1 MEFDID
7 IHTGLNGKI
16 TIEDYSREYKQY
28 FPEKQE
34 SQTYGRYKY
43 SESKT
48 LNVIMKI
55 NSGKVTLVDVLL
67 HNHDQVVEDPTNPEE
82 VLYDLETTDF
92 TVKKDGYYNVNH
104 IVLPTRD
111 WYNNTYLK
119 QDNDYR
125 VGFESVY
132 IIDND
137 NKLYKLVNSEFQ
149 ECTIKE
155 IVERNHEGTTIE
167 KCVIDVFYT
176 GFLQMCYI
184 NYCRKLFQKLTKGC
198 NYTCAPEYTKEL
210 TYARDFL
217 WMVVNVIDYQISF
230 KQYMEAQRVLEM
242 TNYCGGF
249 CQNQELNAGPN
260 TGCGCSKN

>member
-16 TIEDYSREYKQY
+16 TVEDYSKEYAQY
-28 FPEKQE
+28 FPEDQAIQK
-34 SQTYGRYKY
+34 YGRYKY

-55 NSGKVTLVDVLL
+55 NSGKITLIDVLL
-67 HNHDQVVEDPTNPEE
+67 HNHDQKEEDPTNPGSY
-82 VLYDLETTDF
+82 LYGVEKTDF
-92 TVKKDGYYNVNH
+92 VVKRDGYYNVNH
-104 IVLPTRD
+104 IILPTKA
-111 WYNNTYLK
+111 WYTNTYLG
-119 QDNDYR
+119 QSDDYR
-125 VGFESVY
+125 SGFESIY
-132 IIDND
+132 IIDDD
-137 NKLYKLVNSEFQ
+137 NKLYKLVDGEFV

-167 KCVIDVFYT
+167 KCIIDVFYT

-198 NYTCAPEYTKEL
+198 NYACAPEDTKEL

-217 WMVVNVIDYQISF
+217 WMVLNVIDYQISF

>member
-16 TIEDYSREYKQY
+16 TIEDYSREYSQY
-28 FPEKQE
+28 FPENQIVQE
-34 SQTYGRYKY
+34 YGRYKY

-48 LNVIMKI
+48 LNIIMKI
-55 NSGKVTLVDVLL
+55 NSGKITLVDVLL
-67 HNHDQVVEDPTNPEE
+67 HDHDQLVEDPTQPGSF
-82 VLYDLETTDF
+82 LYDVEKTDF
-92 TVKKDGYYNVNH
+92 TVKQDGYYNVNH
-104 IVLPTRD
+104 LVLPTMT
-111 WYNNTYLK
+111 WYNETYLK
-119 QDNDYR
+119 QTDDYR
-125 VGFESVY
+125 AGFETVY
-132 IIDND
+132 IIGTD
-137 NKLYKLVNSEFQ
+137 NKLYKHTPEGFV
-149 ECTIKE
+149 ECTVKE

-167 KCVIDVFYT
+167 KCIIDVFYT

-184 NYCRKLFQKLTKGC
+184 NYCRKLFAKLTKGC
-198 NYTCAPEYTKEL
+198 NYACAPEDVKDL

-217 WMVVNVIDYQISF
+217 WMVLNTIDYQISF

-249 CQNQELNAGPN
+249 CQNQELNAGPS

>member
-16 TIEDYSREYKQY
+16 TIEDYSREYSQY
-28 FPEKQE
+28 FPEDQIVQE
-34 SQTYGRYKY
+34 YGRYKY

-48 LNVIMKI
+48 LNIIMKI
-55 NSGKVTLVDVLL
+55 NSGKITLVDVLL
-67 HNHDQVVEDPTNPEE
+67 HDHDQLVEDPTQPGSF
-82 VLYDLETTDF
+82 LYDVEKTDF
-92 TVKKDGYYNVNH
+92 TVKQDGYYNVNH
-104 IVLPTRD
+104 LVLPTMT
-111 WYNNTYLK
+111 WYNETYLK
-119 QDNDYR
+119 QTDDYR
-125 VGFESVY
+125 AGFETVY
-132 IIDND
+132 IIGTD
-137 NKLYKLVNSEFQ
+137 NKLGFV
-149 ECTIKE
+149 ECTVKE

-167 KCVIDVFYT
+167 KCIIDVFYT

-184 NYCRKLFQKLTKGC
+184 NYCRKLFAKLTKGC
-198 NYTCAPEYTKEL
+198 NYACAPEDVKDL

-217 WMVVNVIDYQISF
+217 WMVLNTIDYQISF

-249 CQNQELNAGPN
+249 CQNQELNAGPS

>member
-16 TIEDYSREYKQY
+16 TLEDYSQEYDQY
-28 FPEKQE
+28 FPENQIVQE
-34 SQTYGRYKY
+34 YGRYKY

-48 LNVIMKI
+48 LNVIIKV
-55 NSGKVTLVDVLL
+55 NSGKLTLVDVLL
-67 HNHDQVVEDPTNPEE
+67 HNHDQVVENPINPEE
-82 VLYDLETTDF
+82 ILYDLETTNF
-92 TVKKDGYYNVNH
+92 KVKQDGYYNVNH
-104 IVLPTRD
+104 IVLPTKL
-111 WYNNTYLK
+111 WYNNTYLR
-119 QDNDYR
+119 QSSDYR
-125 VGFESVY
+125 AGFDTVY
-132 IIDND
+132 IIDDD
-137 NKLYKLVNSEFQ
+137 NKLYKLVNNEFQ

-167 KCVIDVFYT
+167 KCIIDVFYT

-198 NYTCAPEYTKEL
+198 NYACAPEDTKDL
-210 TYARDFL
+210 TYIRDFL
-217 WMVVNVIDYQISF
+217 WMVLNVIDYQISF

-260 TGCGCSKN
+260 IGCGCSKN

>member
-16 TIEDYSREYKQY
+16 TIEDYSQEYDQY
-28 FPEKQE
+28 FPEDQIIQE
-34 SQTYGRYKY
+34 YGRYKY

-55 NSGKVTLVDVLL
+55 NSGKITLVDVLL
-67 HNHDQVVEDPTNPEE
+67 HDHDQLVEDPTAPGKF
-82 VLYDLETTDF
+82 LYDVEKTDF

-104 IVLPTRD
+104 IVLPTRK
-111 WYNNTYLK
+111 WYTDTYLT
-119 QDNDYR
+119 QSDDYR
-125 VGFESVY
+125 AGFETIY
-132 IIDND
+132 IIDVD
-137 NKLYKLVNSEFQ
+137 NKLYKHTENGWV

-167 KCVIDVFYT
+167 KCIIDVFYT

-198 NYTCAPEYTKEL
+198 NYACAPEDTKEL

-217 WMVVNVIDYQISF
+217 WMVLNTIDYQISF

-249 CQNQELNAGPN
+249 CQNQELNAGPS